1 MTMANEHSKLG
12 SNPLTTLALA
22 AAIYAFSIILIDIA
36 PFFIGM
42 YVDALGLTLSQAG
55 FVQTIDQAGGIL
67 GAIAGFFLMPRIAW
81 RTLLLASSLLATFA
95 NILTAQVDTYFLLS
109 AVRFLSG
116 FGVVMIT
123 TVTACI
129 LARAASPD
137 RAFGSGLALG
147 MFLSAVAVWLLDTL
161 RQEYGFS
168 ASLGS
173 GALWLA
179 AGLILAFFIPGNI
192 GGHNDVVENS
202 KVGETATHTRTMGIA
217 GLVALFLFG
226 IGVNVVYGYVERVG
240 LANGLDQT
248 GVANALA
255 LGFIFSAFGSLIPLI
270 FGAVGGRINW
280 IAFTTLLLFGSLAA
294 LYTADSTLLYMIAFG
309 LYASAWNMGLAYY
322 MSLTAENDPDESLTR
337 MMYIVT
343 VAAQSIGPAIA
354 ATALTGSSLSV
365 VFLIA
370 PAPALAAAVL
380 VFFIASRSNNI
391 VQSPSAA
398 TDAKPDLGAV

>member
-1 MTMANEHSKLG
+1 MTNEHSKLG
-12 SNPLTTLALA
+12 SRPLTTLALA
-22 AAIYAFSIILIDIA
+22 AVIYAFSIILIDIA

-67 GAIAGFFLMPRIAW
+67 GAITGFFLMPRIAW
-81 RTLLLASSLLATFA
+81 RTLIVTSSLIATLA
-95 NILTAQVDTYFLLS
+95 NVLTAQVDTYLTL
-109 AVRFLSG
+109 AIVRFLSG

-123 TVTACI
+123 TVSACM

-147 MFLSAVAVWLLDTL
+147 MFLSAAAVWLLDAFRL
-161 RQEYGFS
+161 DYGYS

-179 AGLILAFFIPGNI
+179 AGLILALFIPGNI
-192 GGHNDVVENS
+192 GGRNDSVELS
-202 KVGETATHTRTMGIA
+202 PMDETTPHTRVMGIA

-255 LGFIFSAFGSLIPLI
+255 LGFIFSAFGSMIPLI
-270 FGAVGGRINW
+270 FGAVGGRMKW
-280 IAFTTLLLFGSLAA
+280 IAFTTLLLFGSLAI
-294 LYTADSTLLYMIAFG
+294 LYIANTTLLYMIAFG

-337 MMYIVT
+337 MMYIIT

-354 ATALTGSSLSV
+354 ATALTGASLSV

-370 PAPALAAAVL
+370 PAPALFAAML
-380 VFFIASRSNNI
+380 VFYVGSRTKIGSRIAS
-391 VQSPSAA
+391 VTAA
-398 TDAKPDLGAV
+398 

>member
-1 MTMANEHSKLG
+1 MTNEHSKLG
-12 SNPLTTLALA
+12 NRPLTTLALA
-22 AAIYAFSIILIDIA
+22 AVIYAFSIILIDIA

-67 GAIAGFFLMPRIAW
+67 GAITGFFLMPRIAW
-81 RTLLLASSLLATFA
+81 RTLIVTSSLIATLA
-95 NILTAQVDTYFLLS
+95 NVLTAQVDTYFMLS
-109 AVRFLSG
+109 IVRFLSG

-123 TVTACI
+123 TVSACI

-147 MFLSAVAVWLLDTL
+147 MFLSAAAVWLLDAL
-161 RQEYGFS
+161 RLGYGYS

-179 AGLILAFFIPGNI
+179 AGLLLAIFIPGNI
-192 GGHNDVVENS
+192 GGRSDSTDISPMDE
-202 KVGETATHTRTMGIA
+202 KTPHTRTMGIA
-217 GLVALFLFG
+217 GLAALFLFG

-270 FGAVGGRINW
+270 FGAAGGRMKW
-280 IAFTTLLLFGSLAA
+280 IAFTTLLLFGSLAT
-294 LYTADSTLLYMIAFG
+294 LYTADSALLYMIAFG

-370 PAPALAAAVL
+370 PAPALLAAML
-380 VFFIASRSNNI
+380 VFFVGMRTRNETQTAS
-391 VQSPSAA
+391 V
-398 TDAKPDLGAV
+398 AV